1 MAEVTFELFGE
12 TSEGKEVQECTL
24 KAGEYTAKVLT
35 FGGTLRSFMVP
46 EKEGIRDIVLGCDS
60 VEKYE
65 EQSRTNYFGAT
76 VGRVANRIT
85 QASFE
90 LNGKIYTL
98 AANNQGVNCLH
109 GGINGFNPLIP
120 PCRQFTP

>member
-46 EKEGIRDIVLGCDS
+46 AK
-60 VEKYE
+60 
-65 EQSRTNYFGAT
+65 
-76 VGRVANRIT
+76 
-85 QASFE
+85 
-90 LNGKIYTL
+90 
-98 AANNQGVNCLH
+98 
-109 GGINGFNPLIP
+109 
-120 PCRQFTP
+120 

>member
-1 MAEVTFELFGE
+1 MAEVTFELFGQ
-12 TSEGKEVQECTL
+12 TNDGKEVQECTL

-35 FGGTLRSFMVP
+35 FGGTLRAFMVP
-46 EKEGIRDIVLGCDS
+46 AKEGIRDIVLGCDS

-90 LNGKIYTL
+90 LNGKIYT
-98 AANNQGVNCLH
+98 
-109 GGINGFNPLIP
+109 
-120 PCRQFTP
+120 